1 MSTEYGL
8 FETMVDGTGVTEV
21 PVEGLEEALA
31 KLKLDETMREALQKD
46 IDSAYEE
53 GDDYVQY
60 YCY

>member
-1 MSTEYGL
+1 
-8 FETMVDGTGVTEV
+8 MVDGTGVTEV